1 MAKARDMVMGYL
13 SHSPPILSPL
23 FFIPYLLAAA
33 PGYVKCAAA
42 GQSQSQGRTR
52 ASQTQGWSNIE

>member
-13 SHSPPILSPL
+13 SHSPPILSAL

-33 PGYVKCAAA
+33 PGYVKCVAV
-42 GQSQSQGRTR
+42 GQSQSQGRAR
-52 ASQTQGWSNIE
+52 ESQTQGWSNIQ